1 MISPVPAANARP
13 SALVVIVNWR
23 RPDLTR
29 RAATSIEHQL
39 GVHDRLVVVDNASE
53 DGSVEELRK
62 TGLDVIV
69 NSSNAGFGS
78 GVNLGAHGMREDTL
92 VLLNNDAVADDG
104 FIDALVMPLAASSRL
119 GATTAL
125 ILLSGRWKH
134 CSRVDPA
141 ALSSTRGAAWRR
153 VTHGDGAGQVLV
165 NSTGNVVDRAGN
177 GQDRD
182 WLTPVEDLRAQ
193 PEVFGL
199 CGGACAIRRTAW
211 EEVGGFREDLFMY
224 YEDTD
229 LSYRLHEHGW
239 QIRFVHDAVAL
250 HEHAASSGADS
261 PMFIRVNARNRIIVA
276 AEHSPWPVV
285 LRSVVHSAARAA
297 QAGLRGPVAAGVK
310 QGLAGLPAALRRRHS
325 RWRGTTGR
333 ACPPLG

>member
-1 MISPVPAANARP
+1 MTSPVPAANARP

-29 RAATSIEHQL
+29 RAANSIEHQL

-134 CSRVDPA
+134 CSPADPA

-182 WLTPVEDLRAQ
+182 WLAPVEDLRAQ

-229 LSYRLHEHGW
+229 LSYRLRRAGW
-239 QIRFVHDAVAL
+239 SIRFVREAVVL

-261 PMFIRVNARNRIIVA
+261 PMFVRVNARNRLLVA
-276 AEHSPWPVV
+276 GEHAPWPVLARAV
-285 LRSVVHSAARAA
+285 ARSGVRLARSGPRSAAGRGVLE
-297 QAGLRGPVAAGVK
+297 GLRA
-310 QGLAGLPAALRRRHS
+310 LPGALRRR
-325 RWRGTTGR
+325 
-333 ACPPLG
+333 